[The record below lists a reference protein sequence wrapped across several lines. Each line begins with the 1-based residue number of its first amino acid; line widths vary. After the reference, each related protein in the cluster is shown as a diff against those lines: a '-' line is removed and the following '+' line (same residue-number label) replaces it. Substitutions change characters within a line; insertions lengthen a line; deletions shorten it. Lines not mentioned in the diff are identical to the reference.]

1 MKTHQKKIKIEVNFN
16 DFNELKYH
24 LETILNRS
32 KFGYKSDKKKDYS
45 FEMLNL
51 VEPRIEM
58 INGIECQIFPS
69 KMNF

>member
-32 KFGYKSDKKKDYS
+32 KFGYKSDKTQDYS
-45 FEMLNL
+45 FDVSDNI
-51 VEPRIEM
+51 EPRIELVNGEKCM
-58 INGIECQIFPS
+58 IIPS